1 MQVLEPSMDFANSK
15 RWPKIDYL
23 YQKLINVY
31 IYIYIYIYIYN
42 QVTHTKRT
50 RKRTE
55 ELLLAFEASY
65 EFHYIKIK

>member
-1 MQVLEPSMDFANSK
+1 MS
-15 RWPKIDYL
+15 
-23 YQKLINVY
+23 
-31 IYIYIYIYIYN
+31 IYIYIYN